1 MISHFLA
8 KLLLNDCETSK
19 FHKLVAPRPCQNS
32 KTHSLKHVG
41 NGCMATSWSWYLW
54 QWDWKCLDSVRDVA
68 WHNVHTVYSL
78 LPFTGSACELQWL
91 GTTITFLR
99 VKRLK
104 PPIVLQTQGQLVFL
118 TRGSLFHTVYLDHCY
133 YYIVNILFGRYSFI
147 K

>member
-19 FHKLVAPRPCQNS
+19 FHKLVAPSYRTMPEFKNTFFETCWQWLHGY
-32 KTHSLKHVG
+32 K
-41 NGCMATSWSWYLW
+41 LW
-54 QWDWKCLDSVRDVA
+54 QWDWKRLDSVRDVA
-68 WHNVHTVYSL
+68 WHNLHTVYSL